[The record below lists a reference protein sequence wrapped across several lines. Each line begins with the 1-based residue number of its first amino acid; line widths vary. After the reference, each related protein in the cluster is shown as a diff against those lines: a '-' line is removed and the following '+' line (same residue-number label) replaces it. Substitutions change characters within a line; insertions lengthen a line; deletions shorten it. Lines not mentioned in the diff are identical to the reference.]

1 MLVRLD
7 VYCDVLERICPF
19 YYFKYE
25 YIFNYRMCKYIMDE
39 KRIILHSFEYVL
51 DKRVVILYYRSKIS
65 YGLLYEFLQEL
76 I

>member
-1 MLVRLD
+1 MSIYLITE
-7 VYCDVLERICPF
+7 CANTSWM
-19 YYFKYE
+19 K
-25 YIFNYRMCKYIMDE
+25 N
-39 KRIILHSFEYVL
+39 RIILHSFEYVL